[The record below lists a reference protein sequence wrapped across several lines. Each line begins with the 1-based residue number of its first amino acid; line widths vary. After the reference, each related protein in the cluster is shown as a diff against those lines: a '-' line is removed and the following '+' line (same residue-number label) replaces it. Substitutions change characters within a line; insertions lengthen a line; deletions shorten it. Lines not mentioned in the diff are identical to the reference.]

1 MIEMLISNDM
11 IDEQSMNSISFSTLM
26 NPKDLKNIMSNHNNF
41 LGEIKKNQDA
51 YEKQKLD
58 FEQMQV

>member
-11 IDEQSMNSISFSTLM
+11 IDEMSMNSISFSTLM
-26 NPKDLKNIMSNHNNF
+26 NPKDLKNIMSNHNSF
-41 LGEIKKNQDA
+41 LAEIKKHQDA

-58 FEQMQV
+58 FEQMQI